1 MARLLWKGNERFPW
15 LTRFGQWSEAALMRL
30 FWGFM
35 LLLPA
40 KKASAFGARLF
51 GWLGPRSGKQRHVV
65 ANLRMACSDLDETE
79 IRLLARG
86 VWRNIG
92 SVVAEYPHLETL
104 VGKHGEPQFDVVCKN
119 EDAAFQRHE
128 RPCIFV
134 AAHLGNLYFSAAAIQ
149 QLGFP
154 VDLVYSPL
162 SNPSMDTCIQGYLSS
177 ALDCAFISK
186 QNALRP
192 MLKAL
197 KQGRSVGLHVDV
209 RVDGGELFPLLGEDA
224 TTTTAPA
231 FLSVR
236 TGIDI
241 VPLRTERLPGA
252 RFRVTLFPA
261 LERPPKDYSDEQ
273 AVRFLTEQM
282 NVVIGGCIRE
292 HPDQWMCTKRRWP
305 KPRMREKGAYD
316 G

>member
-1 MARLLWKGNERFPW
+1 MARLLWRGDERYSW
-15 LTRFGQWSEAALMRL
+15 LTRFGQWLEAALMRL
-30 FWGFM
+30 FWRFM
-35 LLLPA
+35 SLLSPET
-40 KKASAFGARLF
+40 ASSLGARLF
-51 GWLGPRSGKQRHVV
+51 GWLGPRSAKHRHVV
-65 ANLRMACSDLDETE
+65 ANLRMACPDLDDAGIES
-79 IRLLARG
+79 LARG

-92 SVVAEYPHLETL
+92 SVIAEYPHLVKL
-104 VGKHGEPQFDVVCKN
+104 VGRGGEPKFEVVCKN
-119 EDAAFQRHE
+119 SDPAFLNRE

-134 AAHLGNLYFSAAAIQ
+134 AAHLGNLYFSAAAIR

-162 SNPSMDTCIQGYLSS
+162 TNPCLDARVQDYLSV
-177 ALDCAFISK
+177 LDCGFITK

-224 TTTTAPA
+224 TTTTGPA
-231 FLSVR
+231 FLAVK
-236 TGIDI
+236 TGLDI
-241 VPLRTERLPGA
+241 VPVRTERLSGA

-261 LERPPKDYSDEQ
+261 LERPRQDSSDED
-273 AVRFLTEQM
+273 AIRFLTEQM
-282 NVVIGGCIRE
+282 NTVIGGLIRE

-305 KPRMREKGAYD
+305 KQRMREKGAYNA
-316 G
+316 